1 MYARRVAGLAA
12 LACYRA
18 QERCAMADVDPLRAL
33 IEARVGLVLKSKW
46 RIDSLIGI
54 GGMAAVYAATHRNS
68 KRVAV
73 KMLHPEVSVDE
84 LVRQRF
90 VREGYAAN
98 RVGHPGA
105 VDILDDDLAE
115 DGSAFLVMELLD
127 GENLDRRMRRKGGR
141 LGGVEV
147 LSIADQVLDVLA
159 AAHERG
165 ILHRDVKPENVFLTR
180 GGTIKLLDFG
190 IARIQELKPVSNATQ
205 RGAVLGTPAFM
216 PPEQAMAIWEEVDAR
231 SDLWALGATLF
242 MLLTG
247 DFVHPAASGMQALD
261 HAVNR
266 RARSVATLRPDLHPS
281 IVSVI
286 DRALEFEKSGRWQ
299 SARDMQD
306 AVRRAYANVE
316 GGSGRPRRAIDAD
329 PDMAGTDFV
338 ATTSTPEASRPD
350 ARDEQDARRTIVSKK
365 RKAQSR
371 ARGIAAL
378 FAAAF
383 VGGGAAILAHLVA
396 PDVPSA
402 APSSS
407 ANTEVEHRRAEPPHE
422 SIEAKRPLLPVA
434 STRPDSTTEAVASSS
449 AALAIPVLSLSA
461 LPSTPASSAPPSLR
475 PRIAP
480 TSTAPR
486 PRPAS
491 SAPTAA
497 PQAPP
502 NPPDDPFSGR
512 F

>member
-1 MYARRVAGLAA
+1 
-12 LACYRA
+12 
-18 QERCAMADVDPLRAL
+18 MAEVDPLRAM
-33 IEARVGLVLKSKW
+33 IEARVGLVLRSKW
-46 RIDSLIGI
+46 RLDSLIGI

-73 KMLHPEVSVDE
+73 KMLHPDVSVDE
-84 LVRQRF
+84 IVRQRF

-105 VDILDDDLAE
+105 VDILDDDVAE

-127 GENLDRRMRRKGGR
+127 GENLDRRMRRKGGQ

-147 LSIADQVLDVLA
+147 LSVADQVLDVLA

-165 ILHRDVKPENVFLTR
+165 ILHRDIKPENVFLTR
-180 GGTIKLLDFG
+180 DGTIKLLDFG
-190 IARIQELKPVSNATQ
+190 IARIREMKPVSNATQ

-216 PPEQAMAIWEEVDAR
+216 PPEQALAIWEDVDAR

-247 DFVHPAASGMQALD
+247 DFVHPSASGMQALD

-281 IVSVI
+281 IVAVI
-286 DRALEFEKSGRWQ
+286 DRALAFEKASRWQ

-306 AVRRAYANVE
+306 AVRRAYADVE
-316 GGSGRPRRAIDAD
+316 RGSGRPPPLASGDVDAARTDLVAITPTPEISHVAD
-329 PDMAGTDFV
+329 HEEAQAGT
-338 ATTSTPEASRPD
+338 
-350 ARDEQDARRTIVSKK
+350 RTMVSKN

-378 FAAAF
+378 FAAAL
-383 VGGGAAILAHLVA
+383 VGGGAAILAHLA
-396 PDVPSA
+396 SPDEPSPAPSA
-402 APSSS
+402 SVKTSELEQPPAEPSRAPPEATRDPAAPAASAEPHATTQIAASAPASVAVPVVPLSELPSSS
-407 ANTEVEHRRAEPPHE
+407 V
-422 SIEAKRPLLPVA
+422 
-434 STRPDSTTEAVASSS
+434 
-449 AALAIPVLSLSA
+449 
-461 LPSTPASSAPPSLR
+461 SSAPLP
-475 PRIAP
+475 
-480 TSTAPR
+480 PR
-486 PRPAS
+486 PRPTTS
-491 SAPTAA
+491 SAARPRPAPSAPAAA
-497 PQAPP
+497 PETPP
-502 NPPDDPFSGR
+502 PPPADPFSGR

>member
-1 MYARRVAGLAA
+1 
-12 LACYRA
+12 
-18 QERCAMADVDPLRAL
+18 MAEVDPLRAL
-33 IEARVGLVLKSKW
+33 IEARVGRVLKSKW
-46 RIDSLIGI
+46 RLDSLIGI
-54 GGMAAVYAATHRNS
+54 GGMAAVYAATHRNT

-73 KMLHPEVSVDE
+73 KMLHPEVSIDE
-84 LVRQRF
+84 MVRQRF

-105 VDILDDDLAE
+105 VDILDDDVAE

-147 LSIADQVLDVLA
+147 LSVADQVLDVLA
-159 AAHERG
+159 AAHDRG
-165 ILHRDVKPENVFLTR
+165 ILHRDIKPENVFLTR

-190 IARIQELKPVSNATQ
+190 IARILEMKPVSNATQ

-286 DRALEFEKSGRWQ
+286 DCALAFEKSSRWQ

-306 AVRRAYANVE
+306 AVRRAYADVE
-316 GGSGRPRRAIDAD
+316 RGSGRPPPLASAD
-329 PDMAGTDFV
+329 VDIAGTDFV
-338 ATTSTPEASRPD
+338 TTTPTPVGSQVVDPEEEQGA
-350 ARDEQDARRTIVSKK
+350 ARTVVSKK
-365 RKAQSR
+365 RKAQGR
-371 ARGIAAL
+371 TRGIAAL
-378 FAAAF
+378 FAAAL
-383 VGGGAAILAHLVA
+383 VGGGAAILAHLVS
-396 PDVPSA
+396 PV
-402 APSSS
+402 APSPSPS
-407 ANTEVEHRRAEPPHE
+407 ESVRAKEIERPRAEPSHAPAEPNGEH
-422 SIEAKRPLLPVA
+422 ALPVV
-434 STRPDSTTEAVASSS
+434 STPSSATTIVATPDSAAVAV
-449 AALAIPVLSLSA
+449 PVVPISE
-461 LPSTPASSAPPSLR
+461 LPSSPASSAPLPVR
-475 PRIAP
+475 PRAGQN
-480 TSTAPR
+480 
-486 PRPAS
+486 S
-491 SAPTAA
+491 SAPRLRPAPSVSTAA
-497 PQAPP
+497 PEAPP
-502 NPPDDPFSGR
+502 PPPADPFSGR